1 MKIFGLKIDEHD
13 WEAWRSGRMY
23 LGEIDNGLPTGEG
36 RFYSEG
42 DWASVDS
49 YEEVCLKDE

>member
-13 WEAWRSGRMY
+13 WEAWRSGRRY

-36 RFYSEG
+36 KFYEG
-42 DWASVDS
+42 DLPLPHDS